1 MREPRA
7 AQARPYSAVDPRTP
21 LLRRL
26 SARALRRGEEQLVE
40 LRDPLGL
47 ALGPAGASDTL
58 YVPRTVWEIARLFDG
73 HTPLSAIAETLSRR
87 RGAERVTTEEVQ
99 RVARG
104 FSEKLLLEDARSGG
118 AAIAA
123 FDELRAQRVRPARG
137 PGRDYEPD
145 PIELRIRVGGIV
157 ANDWDMPA
165 PSGLHALFSS
175 AAPLGRAAPLY
186 ARTYA
191 ALRHSAPEIA
201 RVLLLGSARAPL
213 DSLLAPSRVPY
224 ATPLGE
230 LRHDAAGLEALGLE
244 PGRGELAHRA
254 TLTLERHALFL
265 RLLMPVVPV
274 LPMLVGSL
282 PERLPDA
289 RSDPRGYEPLEHALE
304 ALARIEALP
313 GHCLIL
319 CAFDLAQ
326 LTSAS
331 TEPLAHSPSGAQ
343 ALREL
348 DRACVDCA
356 ATIDAAGFW
365 QRGLELPGAER
376 VANLSAPYVALRLLE
391 ARAARGARPIGSV
404 LGYVQSVQVE
414 DLVAGLAMAFH
425 EPVGESAGGE
435 S

>member
-1 MREPRA
+1 
-7 AQARPYSAVDPRTP
+7 VDPRTP

-26 SARALRRGEEQLVE
+26 SARALRRGAEDLVE

-47 ALGPAGASDTL
+47 ALGAAGAGEPL
-58 YVPRTVWEIARLFDG
+58 YVPRSVWEVARLFDG
-73 HTPLSAIAETLSRR
+73 HTQPTEIAAQLAR
-87 RGAERVTTEEVQ
+87 RGGTAPRVTAEEVQ

-104 FSEKLLLEDARSGG
+104 FSEKLLLEDARSGS

-123 FDELRAQRVRPARG
+123 WDELRAQSVRPARG

-145 PIELRIRVGGIV
+145 PLELRIRVGGIV
-157 ANDWDMPA
+157 ANDWDMPS
-165 PSGLHALFSS
+165 PPGLHALFSS
-175 AAPLGRAAPLY
+175 AASLARAAPLY

-191 ALRHSAPEIA
+191 AVRHAAPEIA
-201 RVLLLGSARAPL
+201 RVLLLGSARGTL
-213 DSLLAPSRVPY
+213 DALLAPSRVPY

-230 LRHDAAGLEALGLE
+230 LRLDREGLAALALE

-265 RLLMPVVPV
+265 RLLMPGVPV
-274 LPMLVGSL
+274 LPLLVGSL

-289 RSDPRGYEPLEHALE
+289 QSDPRGYEPLERALE
-304 ALARIEALP
+304 ALARVEALP
-313 GHCLIL
+313 GNCLIV

-326 LTSAS
+326 LSS
-331 TEPLAHSPSGAQ
+331 GSSEPLAHTPSGAQ

-348 DRACVDCA
+348 DRACVDRA
-356 ATIDAAGFW
+356 ALIDAAGFW

-376 VANLSAPYVALRLLE
+376 VANLSAPYLALRLLE
-391 ARAARGARPIGSV
+391 ARAERGAHPIGSV

-425 EPVGESAGGE
+425 EPVGEPVSE
-435 S
+435 SSGRTS

>member
-1 MREPRA
+1 
-7 AQARPYSAVDPRTP
+7 
-21 LLRRL
+21 LRRL
-26 SARALRRGEEQLVE
+26 SARALRRGEDELVE

-47 ALGPAGASDTL
+47 AIGTSGAGEAV
-58 YVPRTVWEIARLFDG
+58 YVPRSVWEIARLFDG
-73 HTPLSAIAETLSRR
+73 HTPAAAIAAQLTG
-87 RGAERVTTEEVQ
+87 RGGPQRVTTEDVL

-104 FSEKLLLEDARSGG
+104 FSEKLLLEDARSGA

-123 FDELRAQRVRPARG
+123 FDELRAQSVRPARG
-137 PGRDYEPD
+137 PGRDYELD
-145 PIELRIRVGGIV
+145 PLELRIRVGGIV

-175 AAPLGRAAPLY
+175 AAPLGRAAPIY

-191 ALRHSAPEIA
+191 ALRHSVPGIA

-213 DSLLAPSRVPY
+213 DALLAPSRVPY

-230 LRHDAAGLEALGLE
+230 LRLDREALEALALE
-244 PGRGELAHRA
+244 PGRAELAHRA

-265 RLLMPVVPV
+265 RLLMPNMPV
-274 LPMLVGSL
+274 LPLLVGGL

-289 RSDPRGYEPLEHALE
+289 HTDPRGYEPLERALE
-304 ALARIEALP
+304 ALARVEALP
-313 GHCLIL
+313 GPSLIL

-331 TEPLAHSPSGAQ
+331 SEPLAHSPSGAQ

-348 DRACVDCA
+348 DRACVDRA
-356 ATIDAAGFW
+356 ALIDADGFW
-365 QRGLELPGAER
+365 RRGLELPGAER
-376 VANLSAPYVALRLLE
+376 AANLSAPYLVLRLLE
-391 ARAARGARPIGSV
+391 ARAERGARVMGSV
-404 LGYVQSVQVE
+404 LGYVQSVQLE

-425 EPVGESAGGE
+425 EPLGESANRAD
-435 S
+435 